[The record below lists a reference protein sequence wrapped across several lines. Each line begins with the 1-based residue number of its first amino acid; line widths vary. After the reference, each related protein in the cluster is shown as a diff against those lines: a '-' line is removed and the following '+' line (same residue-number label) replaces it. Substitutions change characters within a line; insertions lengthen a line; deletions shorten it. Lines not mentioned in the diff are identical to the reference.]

1 MRKGVIFLKIFL
13 SSMGKIS
20 PKRREFEIK
29 KKRKRR
35 KKLKKLKEKYF
46 KATSEE
52 EKKRII
58 EKIQKIAPHRK
69 VEEILGV
76 EIQ

>member
-1 MRKGVIFLKIFL
+1 
-13 SSMGKIS
+13 MGKVS

-29 KKRKRR
+29 RKRERR

-52 EKKRII
+52 EKKKII

-69 VEEILGV
+69 VEEVLGNKLK
-76 EIQ
+76 